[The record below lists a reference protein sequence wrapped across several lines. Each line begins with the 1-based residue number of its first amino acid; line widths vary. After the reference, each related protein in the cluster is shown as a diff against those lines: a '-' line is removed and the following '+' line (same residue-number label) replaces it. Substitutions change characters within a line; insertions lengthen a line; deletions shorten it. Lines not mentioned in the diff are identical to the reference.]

1 MVSLVWRSS
10 FFRGPRSYA
19 LLRSLVEK
27 LRIGMLGGGDVAK
40 QLFEMGCHGGSG
52 ACRVVSFDR
61 GQDNLVLR
69 DHLRHPP
76 PLRQGQPT
84 VAIDVD
90 FNLLDQCPD
99 SGISGDFRDGAV
111 KCLIRVMKG
120 IPVPGNISLAL

>member
-40 QLFEMGCHGGSG
+40 QLFEMRCHGGSG

-69 DHLRHPP
+69 DHLAIR
-76 PLRQGQPT
+76 PLRGRGRRRLRSTWAFACWDKLQVSGYS
-84 VAIDVD
+84 AS
-90 FNLLDQCPD
+90 FPD
-99 SGISGDFRDGAV
+99 PPV
-111 KCLIRVMKG
+111 NCLT
-120 IPVPGNISLAL
+120 